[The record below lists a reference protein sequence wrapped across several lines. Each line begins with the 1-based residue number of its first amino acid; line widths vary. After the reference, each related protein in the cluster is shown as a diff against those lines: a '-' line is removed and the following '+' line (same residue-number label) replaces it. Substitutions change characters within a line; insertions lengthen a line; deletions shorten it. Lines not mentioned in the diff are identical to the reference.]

1 MSVRHMKKAGRG
13 MASVAMAA
21 GLVIGL
27 AGCGQE
33 EKPPQD
39 KPTTTSSAD
48 KGSTGSARPQSEA
61 PTEPIAVLK
70 GQEGLELSVHSATR
84 DEGGFIT
91 VKGEL
96 KNTSDDVAVISSHL
110 SGDETEIVKHG
121 NSLGGATLLDSTGK
135 KRYYVLRDT
144 DGRPLT
150 TTRLS
155 TLAAGAETPV
165 FMQFPAPP
173 PTTTAVSLQLPTFDP
188 ATIKLS

>member
-1 MSVRHMKKAGRG
+1 MSVRHTKKVGRG
-13 MASVAMAA
+13 WASVAVTA

-27 AGCGQE
+27 AGCGEE
-33 EKPPQD
+33 EKPPRD
-39 KPTTTSSAD
+39 KPTTTSSASRSSE
-48 KGSTGSARPQSEA
+48 GNAQPQSEA
-61 PTEPIAVLK
+61 PADPIAVLK

-84 DEGGFIT
+84 DAGGFIT

-96 KNTSDDVAVISSHL
+96 KNTSDDIAVISSHL
-110 SGDETEIVKHG
+110 SGDETEIIKHG

-155 TLAAGAETPV
+155 SLAAGAKTPV

-173 PTTTAVSLQLPTFDP
+173 PTTTEVSLQLPTFDP